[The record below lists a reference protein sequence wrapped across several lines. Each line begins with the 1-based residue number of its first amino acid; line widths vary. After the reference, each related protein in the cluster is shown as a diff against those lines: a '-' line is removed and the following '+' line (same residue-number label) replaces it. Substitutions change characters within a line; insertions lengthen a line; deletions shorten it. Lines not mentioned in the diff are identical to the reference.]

1 MAAPRRPGEH
11 AGRPQVI
18 MERSHA
24 ACGQGLRR
32 ERAAAYVGVSVSKFD
47 EWVAVGV
54 MPRPRKMDRCVI
66 WLRDELDAA
75 LFALP
80 DGSSDDGAD
89 DVWKDVA
96 A

>member
-1 MAAPRRPGEH
+1 MQSPTTH
-11 AGRPQVI
+11 
-18 MERSHA
+18 ERSA
-24 ACGQGLRR
+24 VPFGQGLRR
-32 ERAAAYVGVSVSKFD
+32 ERAAIYVGVSPTKFD

-54 MPRPRKMDRCVI
+54 MPKPRRMDRCVI

-80 DGSSDDGAD
+80 DGEDASPYDE
-89 DVWKDVA
+89 VA